1 MLREY
6 WLMRDVG
13 SRQGVYSTMTSS
25 ELTLVGLGR
34 RMARLG
40 RGDQWLGMEMQLIR
54 YRLARIIVAFFLGRR
69 LLARE

>member
-6 WLMRDVG
+6 WLMTDVG

-54 YRLARIIVAFFLGRR
+54 YRLARGIVAFVLGRR

>member
-1 MLREY
+1 MT
-6 WLMRDVG
+6 DVG
-13 SRQGVYSTMTSS
+13 SSQGVCSTMTSS

-34 RMARLG
+34 RIARLG

-54 YRLARIIVAFFLGRR
+54 YRLARIIVAFVLGRR